1 MRKSSFCW
9 DEQAPLDC
17 LVASIAGL
25 VHDGMPEISALCDFM
40 TSKKRKEDQASTK
53 TLLSLNVV
61 FTIWF

>member
-1 MRKSSFCW
+1 
-9 DEQAPLDC
+9 
-17 LVASIAGL
+17 
-25 VHDGMPEISALCDFM
+25 MPEISALCDFM